1 MSIVDNNTTI
11 IINNS
16 YIIGNDWGFYID
28 LEQPQPIIDKQQY
41 KYQHVFINNKNY
53 TKKKVNVIYR
63 IDEEYVDDS
72 EDEFMMDTEI
82 NNKINDKINKDKNTK
97 SIYDYYKINTCIVNC
112 FIIVTTMIVTNKI
125 LSISF

>member
-28 LEQPQPIIDKQQY
+28 LEQPQPIIDKQ
-41 KYQHVFINNKNY
+41 YQHVFIKNKNY

-72 EDEFMMDTEI
+72 DEEFMMDDVINKEK
-82 NNKINDKINKDKNTK
+82 NNKTKN
-97 SIYDYYKINTCIVNC
+97 IYEYYKINTCIVNC
-112 FIIVTTMIVTNKI
+112 FILVTTMIVTNKI